1 MKPDIVCDERRESRA
16 TATTV
21 TLEELPV
28 YVTQASSA
36 DGNSLRLPPA
46 AESTSLE
53 EGGYGASAEVSAEE
67 LERLRGIWREDPAPY
82 LVDMRHPVAREE
94 WDNRQLRLGR
104 FPWEPQEKRERRQF
118 DREMVAKY
126 GRIYPPPKRAKWL
139 LATHDIIDQQEER
152 EMRRRIAAT
161 RQPVYEEVYIDE
173 EI

>member
-1 MKPDIVCDERRESRA
+1 MNK
-16 TATTV
+16 TV

-28 YVTQASSA
+28 YVVQTSSA
-36 DGNSLRLPPA
+36 ED
-46 AESTSLE
+46 
-53 EGGYGASAEVSAEE
+53 AEVSAEE

-104 FPWEPQEKRERRQF
+104 FPWEPQDKRERRQF

-126 GRIYPPPKRAKWL
+126 GKIYPPPARAKWV
-139 LATHDIIDQQEER
+139 LATHGIIDQQEER
-152 EMRRRIAAT
+152 ARRADRKVTYEMR
-161 RQPVYEEVYIDE
+161 YIDE

>member
-1 MKPDIVCDERRESRA
+1 MRPDIVCDERRESRA

-28 YVTQASSA
+28 YVVQTSSA
-36 DGNSLRLPPA
+36 ED
-46 AESTSLE
+46 
-53 EGGYGASAEVSAEE
+53 AEVSAEE

-126 GRIYPPPKRAKWL
+126 GKIYPPPKHAKWV
-139 LATHDIIDQQEER
+139 LATHGIIDQQEER
-152 EMRRRIAAT
+152 EMRQRIAAD
-161 RQPVYEEVYIDE
+161 RVPEYEEVYIDE

>member
-1 MKPDIVCDERRESRA
+1 MSENVSA
-16 TATTV
+16 ATTV

-28 YVTQASSA
+28 YVVQTSSA

-53 EGGYGASAEVSAEE
+53 EGGYGVAAEEVSAEE
-67 LERLRGIWREDPAPY
+67 LERLSGMWVEDPAPY
-82 LVDMRHPVAREE
+82 LVDMRHPVVREE
-94 WDNRQLRLGR
+94 WDKRQLRLGR
-104 FPWEPQEKRERRQF
+104 LPWAPEPLRERRQF

-126 GRIYPPPKRAKWL
+126 GRIYPPPKRAKWV

-152 EMRRRIAAT
+152 ERRRKMDAV

>member
-1 MKPDIVCDERRESRA
+1 MSANVSA
-16 TATTV
+16 VATV